1 MEKFNIPKLKG
12 KCNWTVW
19 KLQILSSL
27 QYHDYEGVLS
37 GEIKQ
42 PDPLP
47 ADANNEQKKVF
58 EANVLKYKKAN
69 GFAVT
74 LLTTSVEDE
83 ALQLI
88 LMCRLAKEMW
98 DKLCLSYEQK
108 SEQRLEHLYLELLE
122 YHKVSSNSI
131 ATHVSK
137 MQKLW
142 QELNEESF
150 RIDGVR
156 LP

>member
-88 LMCRLAKEMW
+88 LCVGWQRRCGISCVCRMSKN
-98 DKLCLSYEQK
+98 Q
-108 SEQRLEHLYLELLE
+108 
-122 YHKVSSNSI
+122 NS
-131 ATHVSK
+131 V
-137 MQKLW
+137 
-142 QELNEESF
+142 
-150 RIDGVR
+150 
-156 LP
+156 